1 MISINFILLYVD
13 PGSTSYL
20 LQVII
25 AAIVGVAVY
34 FKTIWWKI
42 KSIFTRRNKKD
53 TSFEEL
59 TDE

>member
-1 MISINFILLYVD
+1 MNLILLYVD

-25 AAIVGVAVY
+25 AAVVGVAVY

-42 KSIFTRRNKKD
+42 KSIFSKGAKKD
-53 TSFEEL
+53 ASAEDTS
-59 TDE
+59 DE

>member
-1 MISINFILLYVD
+1 MKPILLYVD

-25 AAIVGVAVY
+25 AAVVGVAVY

-42 KSIFTRRNKKD
+42 KSIFAKGDKKD
-53 TSFEEL
+53 TSTEEP

>member
-1 MISINFILLYVD
+1 MKFFLLYVD

-42 KSIFTRRNKKD
+42 KSIFGRGDKKEI
-53 TSFEEL
+53 TSEEPS
-59 TDE
+59 DE

>member
-1 MISINFILLYVD
+1 MTPMKPILLYVD

-34 FKTIWWKI
+34 FKTIWWRI
-42 KSIFTRRNKKD
+42 KSIFYKGDKKESSTED
-53 TSFEEL
+53 T

>member
-1 MISINFILLYVD
+1 MNPVLLYVD

-25 AAIVGVAVY
+25 AAVVGVAVY

-42 KSIFTRRNKKD
+42 KSIFGKVDKKD
-53 TSFEEL
+53 SSTEET

>member
-1 MISINFILLYVD
+1 MPMKPILLYVD

-34 FKTIWWKI
+34 FKTIWWRI
-42 KSIFTRRNKKD
+42 KSIFTKGGKKENSTED
-53 TSFEEL
+53 TA
-59 TDE
+59 DE

>member
-1 MISINFILLYVD
+1 MKPVLLYVD

-25 AAIVGVAVY
+25 AGVVGIAVY

-42 KSIFTRRNKKD
+42 KSIFSKGDKKD
-53 TSFEEL
+53 ISTEEPI
-59 TDE
+59 DE

>member
-1 MISINFILLYVD
+1 MKFILLYVD

-42 KSIFTRRNKKD
+42 KSIFSKGDNKD
-53 TSFEEL
+53 ISTEEP